1 LQGDFIW
8 RYGDFVR
15 DMKIL
20 FRDIEIS
27 NTTEKKAQILF
38 KKTIIFIEKFKRI
51 FNTSESMFFEDY
63 LILGNTLWD
72 VLNFFSFY

>member
-1 LQGDFIW
+1 MQGDFIW

-51 FNTSESMFFEDY
+51 SNTSESMFFEDY

>member
-1 LQGDFIW
+1 MQGDFIW

-27 NTTEKKAQILF
+27 NTTEKEAQILF
-38 KKTIIFIEKFKRI
+38 KETILFLLKSLKEFLTQVKVYFLKII
-51 FNTSESMFFEDY
+51 
-63 LILGNTLWD
+63 
-72 VLNFFSFY
+72 

>member
-1 LQGDFIW
+1 MQGDFIW

>member
-27 NTTEKKAQILF
+27 NTTKKKAQILF
-38 KKTIIFIEKFKRI
+38 KKTILFLLKSLKEFLTQVKVCFLKII
-51 FNTSESMFFEDY
+51 
-63 LILGNTLWD
+63 
-72 VLNFFSFY
+72 

>member
-1 LQGDFIW
+1 MQGDFIW

-38 KKTIIFIEKFKRI
+38 KKTILFLLKSLKEFLTQVKVYFLKII
-51 FNTSESMFFEDY
+51 
-63 LILGNTLWD
+63 
-72 VLNFFSFY
+72 